1 MNTLRTLAL
10 ERLILV
16 KHLKYLNDDNNRQFS
31 KSSLRIFLETCVK
44 FLSRLV

>member
-16 KHLKYLNDDNNRQFS
+16 KHLKYLNDDIITG
-31 KSSLRIFLETCVK
+31 SLVNHLCV
-44 FLSRLV
+44 FF